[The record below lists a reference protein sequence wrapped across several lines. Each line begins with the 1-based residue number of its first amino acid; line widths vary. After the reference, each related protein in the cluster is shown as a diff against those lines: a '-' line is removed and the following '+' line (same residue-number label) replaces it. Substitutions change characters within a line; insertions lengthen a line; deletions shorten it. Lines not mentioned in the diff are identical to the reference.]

1 MEILKLGSRGNGVV
15 ELQRYLNLY
24 PDGIFGK
31 ITKEAVIAYQ
41 KLHNL
46 TPDGIVGPK
55 TWESIVTTSSVGK
68 EKDPG
73 SIAGFKN
80 LPVIKKSKRTINEII
95 IHCTATPE
103 GKDYTVDDIRRW
115 HTSPPNNWSDIGYH
129 YCVYRNGEVHLGR
142 DVNLVGA
149 HAGPKHNTYSI
160 GVVYVGGLENIP
172 GIPVNNLPPKDTRTK
187 EQKESLLM
195 LLKKLRELY
204 PKARIIGHNRVSNK
218 SCPSFRA
225 DLEYANI

>member
-1 MEILKLGSRGNGVV
+1 METLKLGSRGNGVV

-95 IHCTATPE
+95 VHCTATPE
-103 GKDYTVDDIRRW
+103 GKDYTVKDVTNW
-115 HTSPPNNWSDIGYH
+115 HKERGFSTIGYH
-129 YCVYRNGEVHLGR
+129 YLIYRNGEVVLGR
-142 DVNLVGA
+142 DVDIVGA

-160 GVVYVGGLENIP
+160 GVCYVGGLENIP

-187 EQKESLLM
+187 EQKESFLM
-195 LLKKLRELY
+195 LLKKLKELY
-204 PKARIIGHNRVSNK
+204 PKARIIGHRDVSSK
-218 SCPSFRA
+218 PCPSFDAKR
-225 DLEYANI
+225 EYANI